1 MAQPPSSP
9 PAPPSSPTPQ
19 TTALATRG
27 PQPIPRVVI
36 DAMGGDEGPAVT
48 VKVAAAASL
57 QGQVS
62 VVLVGDADQLDSL
75 LQQQP
80 HNAERLSVVH
90 LGPGETAPERAA
102 RCLAAGQADAMV
114 TASHPRLVV
123 EAATAHLQRLPLAP
137 TPALAAVLPT
147 ARARGERQDPFCL
160 LLDVGAGTHASAA
173 DLVSFALMGAAY
185 ARVISKN
192 ARPKVALLSN
202 TRDPSRG
209 PEPVIEAHKTLRALA
224 DAAPT
229 RMDFLGNIAGH
240 QLPSGEADVV
250 VCEGFV
256 GNVVV
261 RLVEGV
267 ASAAVDLLQSASEQ
281 KLRWRVGLSMLSGGL
296 AQLRQLT
303 DWEQYGGAPLLG
315 FSKPILVTHSNSGV
329 RPFTNALKLAARTVR
344 EDVTSQIQ
352 AILNMPHAG

>member
-1 MAQPPSSP
+1 
-9 PAPPSSPTPQ
+9 
-19 TTALATRG
+19 
-27 PQPIPRVVI
+27 
-36 DAMGGDEGPAVT
+36 MGGDEGPAVT

-62 VVLVGDADQLDSL
+62 VLLVGDADRLDAL

-90 LGPGETAPERAA
+90 LAPNETSAERAT
-102 RCLAAGQADAMV
+102 RCLAAGKADAMV

-123 EAATAHLQRLPLAP
+123 EAATAHLQPLPLAP

-147 ARARGERQDPFCL
+147 ARARGERQDPFSL
-160 LLDVGAGTHASAA
+160 LLDVGAGTYATSA

-202 TRDPSRG
+202 TRDSARG
-209 PEPVIEAHKTLRALA
+209 PAAVIEAHRALTALA
-224 DAAPT
+224 DASPNS
-229 RMDFLGNIAGH
+229 MDFLGNIAGH
-240 QLPSGEADVV
+240 QLPTGEADVV
-250 VCEGFV
+250 VCEGFT

-261 RLVEGV
+261 RLVEGI
-267 ASAAVDLLQSASEQ
+267 AAAAMDLMQSASEQ

-329 RPFTNALKLAARTVR
+329 RPFTNALKLAVRTLR
-344 EDVTSQIQ
+344 EDVTGQIQ
-352 AILNMPHAG
+352 TILASHASKSL